1 VRVTT
6 DRAELEVAPGATASL
21 VATVRNTDRVIDG
34 VSARVIGLPDESVT
48 YEPALLPLFPD
59 AEGKVTITV
68 TAPRH
73 FPAGRHPIVV
83 EIVSHGAHAP
93 PEYVEVQLVVEAQPE
108 LQLTSR
114 PKLAKGR
121 RSGRFVLDV
130 ANPGNV
136 KLQVDLQPNDANRS
150 MTYRLSP
157 PRLVVSPGQTTPAVL
172 HVRAPRHISG
182 STLDHNI
189 NVEATAERLDLPADW
204 VAPDAEPVRGTVDV
218 QLRQR
223 PMISRGLMTAC
234 ILASIVALWA
244 GAFLFGLAKV
254 FASQPPT
261 KQAPASFFLLKD
273 VTRVGAVNAAFD
285 LNAANT
291 AGILPK
297 SGQLPP
303 GEASQITGQV
313 LGWVDNQPV
322 GRILVQAYRLKGS
335 TPVAVSSAGTQAD
348 GTFALGGLF
357 PTTYYLK
364 FSATGYR
371 TVWYSAQDAHGTSS
385 MHASSPIT
393 TEPQGSV
400 TTKSVIIHGLP
411 ASIRGGV
418 DPGSTL
424 TPVDTTVTAQ
434 LMIGNTPQ
442 GKQYVVH
449 TDAATNRYALPDLPA
464 PASYSL
470 TFTAEGYQS
479 SSIVETVGGGD
490 VRYEPPVA
498 LTAGQGEISGVV
510 RDAAG
515 QPIGGAQ
522 VSTVVNGAPVS
533 VTTPTVGLVGVFRLQ
548 NLLAPGTYVVTVNKP
563 GFGTVT
569 KIVGLGV
576 GRKAVRSNLKLT
588 LVAGTGS
595 VHGKV
600 VGDDGVGLGNVTVTV
615 GGTSEATTSALPSTT
630 TLTDGDK
637 GSFAING
644 IAAPG
649 SYTLTAQLDGYQP
662 TTVAF
667 DLNGTTRPQS
677 ITIQLSQNAGTV
689 VGAVRA
695 PGKCPETA
703 CVNAKVTATDGHQ
716 LWAVGVSSGGGTLK
730 RGGYLLSGLPPGI
743 YTVTVTDDGMKQQ
756 TAIVTVVN
764 GQRTTQNFVLTR
776 AG

>member
-1 VRVTT
+1 MRVTT
-6 DRAELEVAPGATASL
+6 DRLELEVAPGATASL
-21 VATVRNTDRVIDG
+21 IATVRNTDRVIDG
-34 VSARVIGLPDESVT
+34 VSARVIGLPEESVT
-48 YEPALLPLFPD
+48 YQPALLPLFPD
-59 AEGKVTITV
+59 AEGQVTITV

-73 FPAGRHPIVV
+73 MPAGRHPIVV

-93 PEYVEVQLVVEAQPE
+93 PQYVEVQLVVEARPE
-108 LQLTSR
+108 LQVTSR
-114 PKLAKGR
+114 PKVAKGR

-136 KLQVDLQPNDANRS
+136 KLHIELQPNDANRVLS
-150 MTYRLSP
+150 YRLSP
-157 PRLVVSPGQTTPAVL
+157 PRLVVPPGQTAPVVL

-182 STLDHNI
+182 STLDRNV
-189 NVEATAERLDLPADW
+189 NVEATAERLDLPPDWIAAD
-204 VAPDAEPVRGTVDV
+204 DEPVQSSVDV

-261 KQAPASFFLLKD
+261 KQAPASMFLLKD

-285 LNAANT
+285 LNAVNT
-291 AGILPK
+291 SGILPK

-313 LGWVDNQPV
+313 VGWVDNQPV
-322 GRILVQAYRLKGS
+322 GRILVQAYRLKGND
-335 TPVAVSSAGTQAD
+335 PLAVSSAGTQAD
-348 GTFALGGLF
+348 GTFTLGGLF

-364 FSATGYR
+364 FTAAGYR

-385 MHASSPIT
+385 LHSASPIT
-393 TEPQGSV
+393 TDPQGSV

-418 DPGSTL
+418 NPGSTL

-434 LMIGNTPQ
+434 LMIGNAPQ
-442 GKQYVVH
+442 GQQYIVH
-449 TDAATNRYALPDLPA
+449 TDPQTNRYELPNLPA

-470 TFTAEGYQS
+470 TFTADGYQS

-490 VRYEPPVA
+490 VRYEPPIA

-510 RDAAG
+510 QDAAG
-515 QPIGGAQ
+515 NAIGDAQ
-522 VSTVVNGAPVS
+522 VSTVVNGVPVS

-548 NLLAPGTYVVTVNKP
+548 NLLAPGTYVVTVTKP

-576 GRKAVRSNLKLT
+576 GQKSVRSNLGLT

-595 VHGKV
+595 VHGTV
-600 VGDDGVGLGNVTVTV
+600 LGDNGRGLGNVTVTV
-615 GGTSEATTSALPSTT
+615 GGTTGSTTSALPSTT
-630 TLTDGDK
+630 TLTDGAE

-644 IAAPG
+644 LTAPG
-649 SYTLTAQLDGYQP
+649 SYTLTAELDGYQP

-667 DLNGTTRPQS
+667 NLNGTTKPAS
-677 ITIQLSQNAGTV
+677 ITIHLSQNAGTISGTV
-689 VGAVRA
+689 KA
-695 PGKCPETA
+695 PAGCPETA

-716 LWAVGVSSGGGTLK
+716 VWAVGVSSGGGTLVH
-730 RGGYLLSGLPPGI
+730 GGYLISGLPPGT

-756 TAIVTVVN
+756 TAIVTVRN
-764 GQRTTQNFVLTR
+764 GQRTTQNFVLAKAR
-776 AG
+776 